1 MILGSSR
8 FLAHVYSEELE
19 EEEPR
24 EYMAALSSSDN
35 DDDDDVLIEYVPGAA
50 AADSTSVEENQ
61 HLVDHR
67 RSCSHMQDHC
77 DMGGDIRSSV
87 VVVVAEEGGD
97 KQQQQLVVAADLH
110 YAEKVSRLLDMG
122 FTTDL
127 IQRALL
133 IYGL

>member
-1 MILGSSR
+1 
-8 FLAHVYSEELE
+8 
-19 EEEPR
+19 
-24 EYMAALSSSDN
+24 MAALSSSDN
-35 DDDDDVLIEYVPGAA
+35 DDDDDDVLTEYVPGAA

-61 HLVDHR
+61 HPIDHR
-67 RSCSHMQDHC
+67 SSCNHMKDHC

-87 VVVVAEEGGD
+87 VVVAEEGGD
-97 KQQQQLVVAADLH
+97 EQQQQQLVVAADLH
-110 YAEKVSRLLDMG
+110 YAEKESRLLDMG

>member
-1 MILGSSR
+1 
-8 FLAHVYSEELE
+8 
-19 EEEPR
+19 
-24 EYMAALSSSDN
+24 MAALSSSDN
-35 DDDDDVLIEYVPGAA
+35 DDVLIEYVPGAA

-67 RSCSHMQDHC
+67 RSCSHMKDHC
-77 DMGGDIRSSV
+77 DMGGDIRSP
-87 VVVVAEEGGD
+87 VVVAEEGGD

-110 YAEKVSRLLDMG
+110 YAEKESRLLDMG

>member
-1 MILGSSR
+1 
-8 FLAHVYSEELE
+8 
-19 EEEPR
+19 
-24 EYMAALSSSDN
+24 MAALSSSD
-35 DDDDDVLIEYVPGAA
+35 DDDDDVLVEYVPGAA

-67 RSCSHMQDHC
+67 RSCHMKDHC
-77 DMGGDIRSSV
+77 DMGGDMRSSV
-87 VVVVAEEGGD
+87 VVVAKEGGD

-110 YAEKVSRLLDMG
+110 YAEKESRLLDMG

>member
-1 MILGSSR
+1 
-8 FLAHVYSEELE
+8 
-19 EEEPR
+19 
-24 EYMAALSSSDN
+24 MAALSSSD
-35 DDDDDVLIEYVPGAA
+35 DDDDDFLTEYVPGAA

-61 HLVDHR
+61 HPVDHR
-67 RSCSHMQDHC
+67 RSCSHMKDHC
-77 DMGGDIRSSV
+77 DMGGDIRSS
-87 VVVVAEEGGD
+87 VVVAEEGGD

-110 YAEKVSRLLDMG
+110 YAEKESRLLDMG